1 MAGADATRVTL
12 TTARP
17 RPAAP
22 TPESPADLA
31 VELRSVSRGFGDVQA
46 LADLNLSA
54 PRQSITVL
62 LGPNGAGKTTAIRM
76 ITGALNP
83 DTGHVRVFGLD
94 PATDGEAVRTRC
106 GVVSAKPALYDRLT
120 GWDNLAYSAELYGLG
135 RGDAAAA
142 AIRSSAARF
151 GIEGALDQQVGGYS
165 TGMKT
170 RLALARSVM
179 HGPDLLLFDEPTSG
193 LDPESSHA
201 VLELIR
207 EMADTGSTVVMCTHL
222 LLEAEGLAEQ
232 VVVLDGGTD
241 LIAGSPD
248 ELTQRFWP
256 GAVVRLDA
264 EDPADLDRLAG
275 AEGVLSYERD
285 ERGLAASGAG
295 GAAVTVQLDDLSR
308 VPDLVFDLARAG
320 VRVTRVEPRI
330 PSLEDLYF
338 AVRDGREAFSEKG
351 RGTGARADGT
361 GTDGTGEGDE
371 VAA

>member
-1 MAGADATRVTL
+1 MTL

-17 RPAAP
+17 DPSSS
-22 TPESPADLA
+22 SPAVDAPKDLA
-31 VELRSVSRGFGDVQA
+31 VELHAVSRGFGDVKA
-46 LADLNLSA
+46 LDDLTLVA
-54 PRQSITVL
+54 PSNSITVL

-76 ITGALNP
+76 ITGALDP
-83 DTGHVRVFGLD
+83 DSGVVRVFGLD
-94 PATDGEAVRTRC
+94 PSVDGEEVRTRC
-106 GVVSAKPALYDRLT
+106 GVVSAKPALYDRLS
-120 GWDNLAYSAELYGLG
+120 GWDNLMYSAELYGLG

-142 AIRSSAARF
+142 AIRESAARF
-151 GIEGALDQQVGGYS
+151 GIEEALDQQVGGYS

-207 EMADTGSTVVMCTHL
+207 EMADGGSTVVMCTHL

-248 ELTQRFWP
+248 ELTKRFWP
-256 GAVVRLDA
+256 NLVVRVDA
-264 EDPADLDRLAG
+264 EDPEGLDQLAG
-275 AEGVLSYERD
+275 IDGVLAYERD
-285 ERGLAASGAG
+285 DRGLAASGAG
-295 GAAVTVQLDDLSR
+295 AAAGGATVQLDDLAR
-308 VPDLVFDLARAG
+308 VPELVFTLAAAG
-320 VRVTRVEPRI
+320 VRLTRVEPHI

-338 AVRDGREAFSEKG
+338 AVRDGREAFSE
-351 RGTGARADGT
+351 RGHAKT
-361 GTDGTGEGDE
+361 EE